1 MPTNLPRWMRTND
14 AKLRQLLE
22 RGADA
27 REVAEELGVK
37 LRTAQRL
44 MADVGH
50 ARRAGR
56 PSRIKDEDVMRAFER
71 VVIIRNQ
78 TYDEAALEVGCC
90 VRTLK
95 RKFREMNARRK

>member
-1 MPTNLPRWMRTND
+1 MPTNLPRWMRTSD
-14 AKLRQLLE
+14 AKLRELLQ
-22 RGADA
+22 RGASA
-27 REVAEELGVK
+27 QEIAEELGVK

-56 PSRIKDEDVMRAFER
+56 PSKIRPEDVQRAFER

-78 TYDEAALEVGCC
+78 TYDEAALEIGCC

-95 RKFREMNARRK
+95 RKFRELNSARG